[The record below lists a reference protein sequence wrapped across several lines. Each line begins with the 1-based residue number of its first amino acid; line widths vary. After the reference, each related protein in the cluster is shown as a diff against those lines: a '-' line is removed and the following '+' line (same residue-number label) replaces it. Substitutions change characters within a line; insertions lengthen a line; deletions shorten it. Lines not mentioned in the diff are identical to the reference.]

1 LNDTIIRILEKVE
14 GVKGPQLKFMVGL
27 LTVLMCFVG
36 RATYRN
42 LSRYSGCHEKTHSRW
57 SRRKFDFSAF
67 NTELICHELSVERRV
82 VGVIDAS
89 FLRKSGKATEGLGK
103 FWNSSSKKAEK
114 GLEVSMLGVVD
125 LIGHT
130 AYTVDARQTVDEEG
144 VSRVTSYEQQVKES
158 GANLKRLGVSHVV
171 GDGYYYKK
179 SFIGAVMA
187 TGLAF
192 VGKLRKDA
200 DLWWPYTGKYR
211 GRGRPK
217 KYSTKVKM
225 TEDLSGF
232 ESCGTLEDGTM
243 VFSADVYSKVLKR
256 KIRVVVLRQYEGD
269 KLTSQAA
276 LFTTDLNLPPMT
288 VVEYYKARFQ
298 IEFVFRDAKQHT
310 GLSDC
315 QARKK
320 EQIAHQINASL
331 TALNVMKFEDRR
343 EKGIEEQTV
352 ISIDSWKR
360 RKANQLLINRI
371 FEMLEI
377 DTNTDKI
384 RNIRNRLEK
393 FGAIAA

>member
-1 LNDTIIRILEKVE
+1 MDDTIRMILEKMG
-14 GVKGPQLKFMVGL
+14 GVKRPQMKFVGGL
-27 LTVLMCFVG
+27 LLVLMSFVG

-42 LSRYSGCHEKTHSRW
+42 LGRYGGYHEKTYSRW

-67 NTELICHELSVERRV
+67 NTALICHELCVGRRV

-89 FLRKSGKATEGLGK
+89 FLRKSGKGTEGLGK

-125 LIGHT
+125 LVGYT

-144 VSRVTSYEQQVKES
+144 VSRVTSYEQQVKENS
-158 GANLKRLGVSHVV
+158 DKLKRLGVSYLI
-171 GDGYYYKK
+171 GDGYYYKQ
-179 SFIGAVMA
+179 SFIRAVIA
-187 TGLAF
+187 ADLYF

-200 DLWWPYTGKYR
+200 DLFLPYTGEYK

-217 KYSTKVKM
+217 KYSHKVKM
-225 TEDLSGF
+225 TEDLLGF
-232 ESCGTLEDGTM
+232 ESCGSLEDGTL
-243 VFSADVYSKVLKR
+243 VFSANVYSKVLKR

-269 KLTSQAA
+269 KITSQAA
-276 LFTTDLNLPPMT
+276 LFTTDLNLPAMM

-315 QARKK
+315 QARRK
-320 EQIAHQINASL
+320 EQIAHHVNASL

-384 RNIRNRLEK
+384 RNIRNQLEI
-393 FGAIAA
+393 FGTIAA

>member
-1 LNDTIIRILEKVE
+1 
-14 GVKGPQLKFMVGL
+14 
-27 LTVLMCFVG
+27 
-36 RATYRN
+36 
-42 LSRYSGCHEKTHSRW
+42 
-57 SRRKFDFSAF
+57 
-67 NTELICHELSVERRV
+67 
-82 VGVIDAS
+82 
-89 FLRKSGKATEGLGK
+89 
-103 FWNSSSKKAEK
+103 
-114 GLEVSMLGVVD
+114 
-125 LIGHT
+125 
-130 AYTVDARQTVDEEG
+130 
-144 VSRVTSYEQQVKES
+144 
-158 GANLKRLGVSHVV
+158 
-171 GDGYYYKK
+171 
-179 SFIGAVMA
+179 
-187 TGLAF
+187 
-192 VGKLRKDA
+192 
-200 DLWWPYTGKYR
+200 
-211 GRGRPK
+211 
-217 KYSTKVKM
+217 
-225 TEDLSGF
+225 
-232 ESCGTLEDGTM
+232 M

-256 KIRVVVLRQYEGD
+256 KIRVVVLIQYEGD

-298 IEFVFRDAKQHT
+298 IEFVFREAKQHT

-320 EQIAHQINASL
+320 EQIAHQVNASL